1 LNGRR
6 CDLGEWRARTTFV
19 LALAAAAVGLG
30 NLWRFPYLL
39 GTQGGG
45 AFMLTYLACLFLV
58 AVPVMIAEVIIGT
71 QGRAAPVGALR
82 WSSDRSLL
90 SRGWVLLGVF
100 HCVTGPLVLAYLA
113 VIAGWI
119 LAYAYYLYSGVF
131 SAASATQVGAE
142 FQLFLADPV
151 RLGAWQAG
159 FLLLVGVPLSLGVRR
174 GLGPLVWLV
183 IPVFLSLLLFLGW
196 IGFEQGDAARAG
208 EFLFSVKRVDFTPQS
223 VLLAIAH
230 AFFTL
235 GVGLGVG
242 ITFGAYAPRRLPVGR
257 SVLAVAVFDTLV
269 ALLAGLAIYPLVFA
283 SNMAPASGPALLFV
297 GLPYA
302 FGNML
307 QGDVLGALFFL
318 MAALATLGTGA
329 ALMEPAV
336 GAVCQWLK
344 VRRPFA
350 VLVVLAVVW
359 GMGLAIIRALV
370 TGEGAGWYGGR
381 NLLEF
386 FDWMAAALLL
396 PLVSLLTVLF
406 AGWRLRPEILRDYFG
421 REGDLSFAGWRLLV
435 RYVAPAVI
443 GLIALSALLPLRL

>member
-1 LNGRR
+1 
-6 CDLGEWRARTTFV
+6 
-19 LALAAAAVGLG
+19 
-30 NLWRFPYLL
+30 
-39 GTQGGG
+39 
-45 AFMLTYLACLFLV
+45 M
-58 AVPVMIAEVIIGT
+58 
-71 QGRAAPVGALR
+71 
-82 WSSDRSLL
+82 
-90 SRGWVLLGVF
+90 
-100 HCVTGPLVLAYLA
+100 LAYLA

-119 LAYAYYLYSGVF
+119 LAYAFYLFSGVF
-131 SAASATQVGAE
+131 SAASAAQVGAE
-142 FQLFLADPV
+142 FQLFLSEPV
-151 RLGAWQAG
+151 RPGAWQAG

-196 IGFEQGDAARAG
+196 IGFQQGDAVRTG

-235 GVGLGVG
+235 GVGVGVG

-283 SNMAPASGPALLFV
+283 SNMAPASGPALLFI

-302 FGNML
+302 FGNMPL
-307 QGDVLGALFFL
+307 GDVLGALFFL
-318 MAALATLGTGA
+318 MASLATLGTGA
-329 ALMEPAV
+329 ALMEPSV
-336 GAVCQWLK
+336 GAVCQWLN

-350 VLVVLAVVW
+350 VLVVLFVVW
-359 GMGLAIIRALV
+359 GLGLAIIRALV
-370 TGEGAGWYGGR
+370 TGGGASWYGDR

-386 FDWMAAALLL
+386 FDWMTAALLL
-396 PLVSLLTVLF
+396 PLVSLLTALF

-421 REGDLSFAGWRLLV
+421 READLSFAGWRLLV
-435 RYVAPAVI
+435 RYVAPTVI
-443 GLIALSALLPLRL
+443 GLIALSALVPLRP

>member
-1 LNGRR
+1 MNGRR

-19 LALAAAAVGLG
+19 LALAAGAVGLG

-71 QGRAAPVGALR
+71 QGRAAPVRALR
-82 WSSDRSLL
+82 WAGDRSLL
-90 SRGWVLLGVF
+90 SRGWGLLGVL
-100 HCVTGPLVLAYLA
+100 HCVSGLLVLAYLA

-119 LAYAYYLYSGVF
+119 LAYAYYLFSGVF
-131 SAASATQVGAE
+131 SAASAAQVGAE
-142 FQLFLADPV
+142 FQLFLSEPV
-151 RLGAWQAG
+151 RPGAWQAG
-159 FLLLVGVPLSLGVRR
+159 FLLLVAVPLSLGVRR

-196 IGFEQGDAARAG
+196 IGFQQGDAVRAG

-235 GVGLGVG
+235 GVGVGVG

-283 SNMAPASGPALLFV
+283 SNMAPASGPALLFI

-307 QGDVLGALFFL
+307 LGDVLGALFFL
-318 MAALATLGTGA
+318 MASLATLGTGA
-329 ALMEPAV
+329 ALMEPSV
-336 GAVCQWLK
+336 GAVCQWLN

-350 VLVVLAVVW
+350 VLVVLFVVW
-359 GMGLAIIRALV
+359 GLGLAIIRALV
-370 TGEGAGWYGGR
+370 TGGGASWYGGR

-386 FDWMAAALLL
+386 FDWMTAALLL
-396 PLVSLLTVLF
+396 PLVSLLTALF

-421 REGDLSFAGWRLLV
+421 READLSFAGWRLLV

-443 GLIALSALLPLRL
+443 GLIALSALVPLRP